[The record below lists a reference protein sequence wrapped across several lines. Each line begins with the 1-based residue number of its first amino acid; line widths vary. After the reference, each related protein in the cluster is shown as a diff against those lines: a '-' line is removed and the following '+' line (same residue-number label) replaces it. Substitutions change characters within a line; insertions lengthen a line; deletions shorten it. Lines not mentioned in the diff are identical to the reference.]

1 MASQETNRVSVAD
14 QDAALVERIR
24 AGDSAAFDI
33 LMERYEGKVYRLAA
47 GLMRNREDALDAVQD
62 AFLNVFRKI
71 DSFKG
76 ESAFS
81 TWLYRIALN
90 SVYMRLRSRS
100 RHQETELPDA
110 EHDRFHPATGQVVS
124 GIRDWSERADDAVL
138 RKELMRVLR
147 DAVSAMPEEYRVI
160 FTLRD
165 VEELSNQQV
174 ADILGISLA
183 ATKTRLHRARLY
195 LRERLSRYVQGDS
208 R

>member
-1 MASQETNRVSVAD
+1 MASQERNRLTVAD
-14 QDAALVERIR
+14 QDAVLVERTR
-24 AGDSAAFDI
+24 GGDSSAFDA

-47 GLMRNREDALDAVQD
+47 GLMKNREDALDAVQD

-71 DSFKG
+71 DTFKG

-90 SVYMRLRSRS
+90 SVYMRLRSRG
-100 RHQETELPDA
+100 RRDETELPESEEA
-110 EHDRFHPATGQVVS
+110 LFHPATGQVLQ
-124 GIRDWSERADDAVL
+124 GINDWSERADDAVL
-138 RKELMRVLR
+138 RKEMGKVIRE
-147 DAVSAMPEEYRVI
+147 AVDSMPEEYRAI

-174 ADILGISLA
+174 AEILGITVA
-183 ATKTRLHRARLY
+183 ATKTRVHRARMY
-195 LRERLSRYVQGDS
+195 LRERLSRYVLGSS